1 MLLFSAIQNF
11 ECFLLVR
18 FNLHFIPPSIH
29 PHLTVNLISGN
40 NVLGSLYSQRDTL
53 KGAHKRILDIGNTLG
68 LSNHTMK
75 LIERRIHED
84 KYVVFGGMAVTTLI
98 IIGVIYYFVL

>member
-1 MLLFSAIQNF
+1 MSHQIFF
-11 ECFLLVR
+11 P
-18 FNLHFIPPSIH
+18 LH
-29 PHLTVNLISGN
+29 ISGQ
-40 NVLGSLYSQRDTL
+40 NVLSSLHSQRDTL

-84 KYVVFGGMAVTTLI
+84 KYVLLGGMAVTTVI
-98 IIGVIYYFVL
+98 IIGIIYYFVL

>member
-1 MLLFSAIQNF
+1 MVYAINLFV
-11 ECFLLVR
+11 L
-18 FNLHFIPPSIH
+18 
-29 PHLTVNLISGN
+29 GN
-40 NVLGSLYSQRDTL
+40 NVLGSLHSQRETL

-84 KYVVFGGMAVTTLI
+84 KYVLFGGMALTTLI
-98 IIGVIYYFVL
+98 VVGVIYYFVL